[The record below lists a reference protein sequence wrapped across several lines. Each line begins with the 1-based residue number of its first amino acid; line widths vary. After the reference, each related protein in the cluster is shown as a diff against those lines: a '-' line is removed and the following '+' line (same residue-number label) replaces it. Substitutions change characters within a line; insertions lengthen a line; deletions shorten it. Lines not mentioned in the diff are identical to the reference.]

1 MTTFFRHN
9 KNLSPASCPTP
20 HNQEVQDMQTRV
32 KDVLAAKGHQI
43 WAVSPDDTVL
53 DALQVMADHDIGAVL
68 VMEGDALRGILSE
81 RDYARKV
88 ILLGRASRSTP
99 VKDIMTTD
107 VETVTPDATIDQCMA
122 RMTEKHI
129 RHLPVMEKGKV
140 VGVISIGDVVK
151 AVIDDQAFMLD
162 QMEAYITGQ
171 PG

>member
-1 MTTFFRHN
+1 
-9 KNLSPASCPTP
+9 
-20 HNQEVQDMQTRV
+20 MQTRV